1 MTSAG
6 GAERMA
12 DSMKQAVG
20 VHARLVK
27 QKEYGSEMIEK
38 NVVVPQNWLC
48 SEKRQLGQGL
58 GKDFEPSRN
67 IDGKT
72 LSSRPMFYDEPIGKG
87 WDI

>member
-1 MTSAG
+1 
-6 GAERMA
+6 MA